1 MTVAA
6 CRRADGIV
14 DRCSEGTAA
23 RQSPPDASPEC
34 TAAKRKSRRDTMG
47 GLRSILSSFFFLAV
61 LTQPSVAQR
70 FPAKPITMV
79 VPYAPGG
86 NVDVT
91 ARVLQAAIG
100 DALGQPVVIEI
111 RPGGAGLI
119 AGDYVAR
126 ADPDGHTL
134 LVGSNGPVIL
144 GPLTMA
150 KPAYQWE
157 QAFAPVSSLA
167 VATNLLLVRP
177 SLPVKS
183 VKELVDYAKNNPN
196 KLTLAT
202 SSVASINHF
211 LGELFKLKAGI
222 TWTEVHYRGNALAIN
237 DLIAGHVDVGF
248 QQLVDAAQHL
258 QSGKL
263 RALAVPGKARAATLP
278 DVPTM
283 ADAGYPEVD
292 GVTFNGIFA
301 PKATPRPVVERLS
314 GLIRSALAKQSAIDQ
329 LAALGSQARGST
341 PEEFTGFLQGET
353 RRWGELVRAAN
364 IKSREYPGRV
374 ETIVAVA

>member
-1 MTVAA
+1 MSDVRVSLSLALLLVLMPPLAA
-6 CRRADGIV
+6 
-14 DRCSEGTAA
+14 
-23 RQSPPDASPEC
+23 
-34 TAAKRKSRRDTMG
+34 
-47 GLRSILSSFFFLAV
+47 
-61 LTQPSVAQR
+61 QP
-70 FPAKPITMV
+70 FPTKPITMV

-91 ARVLQAAIG
+91 TRVLQAAIG
-100 DALGQPVVIEI
+100 DALGQPIVIEN

-126 ADPDGHTL
+126 AAPDGHTL
-134 LVGSNGPVIL
+134 FVGSNGPVIL

-167 VATNLLLVRP
+167 VATNVLLVRP
-177 SLPVKS
+177 SLPVAS
-183 VKELVDYAKNNPN
+183 VKELVDYARKNPN
-196 KLTLAT
+196 KLTVAT

-222 TWTEVHYRGNALAIN
+222 RWTEVHYRGNALAIN

-263 RALAVPGKARAATLP
+263 VALAVPGKTRASTLP
-278 DVPTM
+278 HVPTM
-283 ADAGYPEVD
+283 EEAGFPEVE

-301 PKATPRPVVERLS
+301 PKATPKPVVEKLS
-314 GLIRSALAKQSAIDQ
+314 AAIRAALAK
-329 LAALGSQARGST
+329 
-341 PEEFTGFLQGET
+341 P
-353 RRWGELVRAAN
+353 
-364 IKSREYPGRV
+364 
-374 ETIVAVA
+374 

>member
-1 MTVAA
+1 MSVLRGLVGLVVLVLSAQPAA
-6 CRRADGIV
+6 AQPFPSKPV
-14 DRCSEGTAA
+14 
-23 RQSPPDASPEC
+23 
-34 TAAKRKSRRDTMG
+34 
-47 GLRSILSSFFFLAV
+47 V
-61 LTQPSVAQR
+61 L
-70 FPAKPITMV
+70 V

-86 NVDVT
+86 NVDVS

-100 DALGQPVVIEI
+100 DALGQPVVIEN

-126 ADPDGHTL
+126 AEPDGHIL

-167 VATNLLLVRP
+167 FATNMLLVRP
-177 SLPVKS
+177 SLPAAS
-183 VKELVDYAKNNPN
+183 VQELVAYAQKNPG

-211 LGELFKLKAGI
+211 LGELFRLKAGI
-222 TWTEVHYRGNALAIN
+222 TWTEVHYRGNAPAIN

-248 QQLVDAAQHL
+248 QQLVDSLQHL

-263 RALAVPGKARAATLP
+263 RALAVPGSKRVAALP
-278 DVPTM
+278 EVPTM
-283 ADAGYPEVD
+283 AEAGFPDVE
-292 GVTFNGIFA
+292 GITFNGIFA
-301 PKATPRPVVERLS
+301 PRRTPKDMVERLS
-314 GLIRSALAKQSAIDQ
+314 AAIRVALQKQAAVNQ
-329 LAALGSQARGST
+329 LAALGSEARGST
-341 PEEFTGFLQGET
+341 PEEFTRFLAEET
-353 RRWGELVRAAN
+353 AKWGDLVKKAN
-364 IKSREYPGRV
+364 IKSSE
-374 ETIVAVA
+374 

>member
-1 MTVAA
+1 MSVLRGLVGLVVLVLSAQPAA
-6 CRRADGIV
+6 AQPFPSKPV
-14 DRCSEGTAA
+14 
-23 RQSPPDASPEC
+23 
-34 TAAKRKSRRDTMG
+34 
-47 GLRSILSSFFFLAV
+47 V
-61 LTQPSVAQR
+61 L
-70 FPAKPITMV
+70 V

-86 NVDVT
+86 NVDVS

-100 DALGQPVVIEI
+100 DALGQPVVIEN

-126 ADPDGHTL
+126 AEPDGHTL

-167 VATNLLLVRP
+167 FATNMLLVRP
-177 SLPVKS
+177 SLPAAS
-183 VKELVDYAKNNPN
+183 VQELVAYAQKNPG

-211 LGELFKLKAGI
+211 LGELFRLKAGI
-222 TWTEVHYRGNALAIN
+222 TWTEVHYRGNAPAIN

-248 QQLVDAAQHL
+248 QQLVDSLQHL

-263 RALAVPGKARAATLP
+263 RALAVPGSKRVAALP
-278 DVPTM
+278 EVPTM
-283 ADAGYPEVD
+283 AEAGFPDVE
-292 GVTFNGIFA
+292 GITFNGIFA
-301 PKATPRPVVERLS
+301 PRRTPKDMVERLS
-314 GLIRSALAKQSAIDQ
+314 AAIRVALQKQAAVNQ
-329 LAALGSQARGST
+329 LAALGSEARGST
-341 PEEFTGFLQGET
+341 PEEFTRVLVQET
-353 RRWGELVRAAN
+353 AKWGDRVKKAN
-364 IKSREYPGRV
+364 IKSSE
-374 ETIVAVA
+374 

>member
-1 MTVAA
+1 
-6 CRRADGIV
+6 
-14 DRCSEGTAA
+14 
-23 RQSPPDASPEC
+23 
-34 TAAKRKSRRDTMG
+34 
-47 GLRSILSSFFFLAV
+47 
-61 LTQPSVAQR
+61 
-70 FPAKPITMV
+70 MV

-100 DALGQPVVIEI
+100 DALGQPVVIEN

-283 ADAGYPEVD
+283 ADAGISRGGRGHFQRHLCAQGD
-292 GVTFNGIFA
+292 AQAGGRT
-301 PKATPRPVVERLS
+301 VERS
-314 GLIRSALAKQSAIDQ
+314 DPRGAREAKRDRSAR
-329 LAALGSQARGST
+329 GARVAGARQHT
-341 PEEFTGFLQGET
+341 
-353 RRWGELVRAAN
+353 
-364 IKSREYPGRV
+364 GRV
-374 ETIVAVA
+374 HPFPAR

>member
-1 MTVAA
+1 MGALRLVLSVVAL
-6 CRRADGIV
+6 
-14 DRCSEGTAA
+14 T
-23 RQSPPDASPEC
+23 
-34 TAAKRKSRRDTMG
+34 
-47 GLRSILSSFFFLAV
+47 V
-61 LTQPSVAQR
+61 LTQPSAAQQ
-70 FPAKPITMV
+70 FPTKPITMV

-100 DALGQPVVIEI
+100 DALGQPVVIEN

-126 ADPDGHTL
+126 AEPDGHTL

-144 GPLTMA
+144 GPLIMA

-177 SLPVKS
+177 ALPAAS
-183 VKELVDYAKNNPN
+183 VQELVDYARRNPN

-211 LGELFKLKAGI
+211 LAELFKLKAGI

-258 QSGKL
+258 KSGKL
-263 RALAVPGKARAATLP
+263 RALAVPGRC
-278 DVPTM
+278 VP
-283 ADAGYPEVD
+283 
-292 GVTFNGIFA
+292 
-301 PKATPRPVVERLS
+301 PRSPRC
-314 GLIRSALAKQSAIDQ
+314 
-329 LAALGSQARGST
+329 
-341 PEEFTGFLQGET
+341 
-353 RRWGELVRAAN
+353 RRWRRPGIRRSKGSPSTAFLHP
-364 IKSREYPGRV
+364 SRRPRRWS
-374 ETIVAVA
+374 TA

>member
-1 MTVAA
+1 MRGARFVLGVALMVAA
-6 CRRADGIV
+6 
-14 DRCSEGTAA
+14 T
-23 RQSPPDASPEC
+23 
-34 TAAKRKSRRDTMG
+34 
-47 GLRSILSSFFFLAV
+47 L
-61 LTQPSVAQR
+61 PSVAQQY
-70 FPAKPITMV
+70 PTKPITMV

-86 NVDVT
+86 NVDVST
-91 ARVLQAAIG
+91 RVLQAAIG
-100 DALGQPVVIEI
+100 DALGQPVVVEN
-111 RPGGAGLI
+111 RPGGGGLI

-126 ADPDGHTL
+126 AAPDGHTL

-167 VATNLLLVRP
+167 VATNLMLVRP
-177 SLPVKS
+177 SLPVQS
-183 VKELVDYAKNNPN
+183 VAELVDYARKNPN

-202 SSVASINHF
+202 SSIASINHF
-211 LGELFKLKAGI
+211 LSELFRLEAGI
-222 TWTEVHYRGNALAIN
+222 TWTEVHYRGNAIAVT

-263 RALAVPGKARAATLP
+263 RALAVPGKTRAAALP

-283 ADAGYPEVD
+283 AEAGYPAVE
-292 GVTFNGIFA
+292 GVTFNGILA
-301 PKATPRPVVERLS
+301 PKATPKPIVDKLS
-314 GLIRSALAKQSAIDQ
+314 AAIRAALEKTTAVDQ

-341 PEEFTGFLQGET
+341 PEEFTRFLQDET
-353 RRWGELVRAAN
+353 RKWGDLVKTAN
-364 IKSREYPGRV
+364 IKSSE
-374 ETIVAVA
+374 

>member
-1 MTVAA
+1 MSVLRGLVGLVVLVLSAQPAA
-6 CRRADGIV
+6 AQPFPSKPV
-14 DRCSEGTAA
+14 
-23 RQSPPDASPEC
+23 
-34 TAAKRKSRRDTMG
+34 
-47 GLRSILSSFFFLAV
+47 V
-61 LTQPSVAQR
+61 L
-70 FPAKPITMV
+70 V

-86 NVDVT
+86 NVDVS

-100 DALGQPVVIEI
+100 DALGQPVVIEN

-126 ADPDGHTL
+126 AEPDGHTL

-167 VATNLLLVRP
+167 FATNMLLVRP
-177 SLPVKS
+177 SLPAAS
-183 VKELVDYAKNNPN
+183 VQELVAYAQKNPG

-211 LGELFKLKAGI
+211 LGELFRLKAGI
-222 TWTEVHYRGNALAIN
+222 TWTEVHYRGNAPAIN

-248 QQLVDAAQHL
+248 QQLVDSLQHL

-263 RALAVPGKARAATLP
+263 RALAVPGGKRVAALP
-278 DVPTM
+278 QVPTM
-283 ADAGYPEVD
+283 AEAGFPDVE
-292 GVTFNGIFA
+292 GITFNGIFA
-301 PKATPRPVVERLS
+301 PRRTPKDMVERLS
-314 GLIRSALAKQSAIDQ
+314 AAIRVALQKQAAVNQ
-329 LAALGSQARGST
+329 LAALGSEARGST
-341 PEEFTGFLQGET
+341 PEEFTRFLAEET
-353 RRWGELVRAAN
+353 AKWGDLVKKAN
-364 IKSREYPGRV
+364 IKSSE
-374 ETIVAVA
+374 

>member
-1 MTVAA
+1 MRGTRFVLGVVLLVGAA
-6 CRRADGIV
+6 
-14 DRCSEGTAA
+14 
-23 RQSPPDASPEC
+23 QS
-34 TAAKRKSRRDTMG
+34 
-47 GLRSILSSFFFLAV
+47 
-61 LTQPSVAQR
+61 SVAQQ
-70 FPAKPITMV
+70 FPSKPITLV

-91 ARVLQAAIG
+91 TRVLQAAIG
-100 DALGQPVVIEI
+100 DALGQPIVVEN
-111 RPGGAGLI
+111 RPGGGGLI

-126 ADPDGHTL
+126 ATPDGHTL

-167 VATNLLLVRP
+167 VATNLMLVRP
-177 SLPVKS
+177 SLPVQS
-183 VKELVDYAKNNPN
+183 VAELVDYARKNPN

-211 LGELFKLKAGI
+211 LSELFRLEAGI
-222 TWTEVHYRGNALAIN
+222 TWTEVHYRGNAIAVT

-263 RALAVPGKARAATLP
+263 RALAVPGKTRAVALP

-283 ADAGYPEVD
+283 AEAGYPAVE
-292 GVTFNGIFA
+292 GLTFNGIFA
-301 PKATPRPVVERLS
+301 PKDTPKAVVDRLS
-314 GLIRSALAKQSAIDQ
+314 IVVRTALEKKTAIDQ
-329 LAALGSQARGST
+329 LAALGSAARGST
-341 PEEFTGFLQGET
+341 PEEFTRFLHGET
-353 RRWGELVRAAN
+353 AKWRKLVHTAN
-364 IKSREYPGRV
+364 IKSSE
-374 ETIVAVA
+374 

>member
-1 MTVAA
+1 M
-6 CRRADGIV
+6 
-14 DRCSEGTAA
+14 
-23 RQSPPDASPEC
+23 
-34 TAAKRKSRRDTMG
+34 MN
-47 GLRSILSSFFFLAV
+47 GLRLILSIV
-61 LTQPSVAQR
+61 LWAAATHAAGAQQFPS
-70 FPAKPITMV
+70 KPITMV

-86 NVDVT
+86 NVDVS

-100 DALGQPVVIEI
+100 DALGQPVVIEN

-126 ADPDGHTL
+126 AEPDGHTL

-167 VATNLLLVRP
+167 FATNMLLVRP
-177 SLPVKS
+177 SLPAKS
-183 VKELVDYAKNNPN
+183 VEELVEYARQNPG

-202 SSVASINHF
+202 SSIASINHF

-222 TWTEVHYRGNALAIN
+222 RWTEVHYRGNAPAIN

-248 QQLVDAAQHL
+248 QQLVDSLQHL

-263 RALAVPGKARAATLP
+263 RALAVPGRSRVAALP

-283 ADAGYPEVD
+283 AEAGFPDVE

-301 PKATPRPVVERLS
+301 PKRTPKDIVDRLS
-314 GLIRSALAKQSAIDQ
+314 AVIRVALEKKTAIDQ
-329 LAALGSQARGST
+329 LAALGSQARGAT
-341 PEEFTGFLQGET
+341 PEEFTRFLQEET
-353 RRWGELVRAAN
+353 AKWGDLVKKAN
-364 IKSREYPGRV
+364 IKAAE
-374 ETIVAVA
+374 

>member
-1 MTVAA
+1 MRLVRGLVSLVFVLLSAQPAA
-6 CRRADGIV
+6 AQPFPSKPV
-14 DRCSEGTAA
+14 
-23 RQSPPDASPEC
+23 
-34 TAAKRKSRRDTMG
+34 
-47 GLRSILSSFFFLAV
+47 V
-61 LTQPSVAQR
+61 L
-70 FPAKPITMV
+70 V

-86 NVDVT
+86 NVDVS

-100 DALGQPVVIEI
+100 DALGQPVVIEN

-126 ADPDGHTL
+126 AEPDGHTL

-167 VATNLLLVRP
+167 FATNMLLVRP
-177 SLPVKS
+177 SLPAAS
-183 VKELVDYAKNNPN
+183 VQELVAYAQKNPG

-211 LGELFKLKAGI
+211 LGELFRLKAGI
-222 TWTEVHYRGNALAIN
+222 TWTEVHYRGNAPAIN

-248 QQLVDAAQHL
+248 QQLVDSLQHL

-263 RALAVPGKARAATLP
+263 RALAVPGGKRVAALP
-278 DVPTM
+278 QVPTM
-283 ADAGYPEVD
+283 AEAGFP
-292 GVTFNGIFA
+292 GVEGITFNGIFA
-301 PKATPRPVVERLS
+301 PRRTPKDIVERLS
-314 GLIRSALAKQSAIDQ
+314 AAIRAALQKQAAVAQ
-329 LAALGSQARGST
+329 LAALGSEARGST
-341 PEEFTGFLQGET
+341 PEEFTRFLAEET
-353 RRWGELVRAAN
+353 AKWGDLVKKAN
-364 IKSREYPGRV
+364 IKSSE
-374 ETIVAVA
+374 

>member
-1 MTVAA
+1 MRLVRGLVSLVFVLLSAQPAA
-6 CRRADGIV
+6 AQPFPSKPV
-14 DRCSEGTAA
+14 
-23 RQSPPDASPEC
+23 
-34 TAAKRKSRRDTMG
+34 
-47 GLRSILSSFFFLAV
+47 V
-61 LTQPSVAQR
+61 L
-70 FPAKPITMV
+70 V

-86 NVDVT
+86 NVDVS

-100 DALGQPVVIEI
+100 DALGQPVVIEN

-126 ADPDGHTL
+126 AEPDGHTL

-167 VATNLLLVRP
+167 FATNMLLVRP
-177 SLPVKS
+177 SLPAAS
-183 VKELVDYAKNNPN
+183 VQELVAYAQKNPG

-211 LGELFKLKAGI
+211 LGELFRLKAGI
-222 TWTEVHYRGNALAIN
+222 TWTEVHYRGNAPAIN

-248 QQLVDAAQHL
+248 QQLVDSLQHL

-263 RALAVPGKARAATLP
+263 RALAVPGGKRVAALP
-278 DVPTM
+278 QVPTM
-283 ADAGYPEVD
+283 AEAGFPDVE
-292 GVTFNGIFA
+292 GITFNGIFA
-301 PKATPRPVVERLS
+301 PRRTPKDIVERLNAA
-314 GLIRSALAKQSAIDQ
+314 IRAALQKQAAVAQ
-329 LAALGSQARGST
+329 LAALGSEARGST
-341 PEEFTGFLQGET
+341 PEEFTRFLVEET
-353 RRWGELVRAAN
+353 AKWGDLVKKAN
-364 IKSREYPGRV
+364 IKSSE
-374 ETIVAVA
+374 

>member
-1 MTVAA
+1 MRLVRGLVSLIFVVLSAQPAA
-6 CRRADGIV
+6 AQPFPSKPV
-14 DRCSEGTAA
+14 
-23 RQSPPDASPEC
+23 
-34 TAAKRKSRRDTMG
+34 
-47 GLRSILSSFFFLAV
+47 V
-61 LTQPSVAQR
+61 L
-70 FPAKPITMV
+70 V

-86 NVDVT
+86 NVDVS

-100 DALGQPVVIEI
+100 DALGQPVVIEN

-126 ADPDGHTL
+126 AEPDGHTL

-167 VATNLLLVRP
+167 FATNMLLVRP
-177 SLPVKS
+177 ALPAAS
-183 VKELVDYAKNNPN
+183 VQELVDYAQKNPG

-211 LGELFKLKAGI
+211 LGELFRLKAGI
-222 TWTEVHYRGNALAIN
+222 TWTEVHYRGNAPAIN

-248 QQLVDAAQHL
+248 QQLVDSLQHL

-263 RALAVPGKARAATLP
+263 RALAVPGGKRVAALP
-278 DVPTM
+278 EVPTM
-283 ADAGYPEVD
+283 AEAGFP
-292 GVTFNGIFA
+292 GVEGITFNGIFA
-301 PKATPRPVVERLS
+301 PRRTPKDIVERLS
-314 GLIRSALAKQSAIDQ
+314 AAIRAALQKQAAVAQ
-329 LAALGSQARGST
+329 LAALGSEARAST
-341 PEEFTGFLQGET
+341 PEDFTRFLAEET
-353 RRWGELVRAAN
+353 AKWGDLVKKAN
-364 IKSREYPGRV
+364 IKSSE
-374 ETIVAVA
+374 

>member
-1 MTVAA
+1 MSVLRGLVGLVVLVLSAQPAA
-6 CRRADGIV
+6 AQPFPSKPV
-14 DRCSEGTAA
+14 
-23 RQSPPDASPEC
+23 
-34 TAAKRKSRRDTMG
+34 
-47 GLRSILSSFFFLAV
+47 V
-61 LTQPSVAQR
+61 L
-70 FPAKPITMV
+70 V

-86 NVDVT
+86 NVDVS

-100 DALGQPVVIEI
+100 DALGQPVVIEN

-126 ADPDGHTL
+126 AEPDGHTL

-167 VATNLLLVRP
+167 FATNMLLVRP
-177 SLPVKS
+177 SLPAAS
-183 VKELVDYAKNNPN
+183 VQELVAYAQKNPG

-211 LGELFKLKAGI
+211 LGELFRLKAGI
-222 TWTEVHYRGNALAIN
+222 TWTEVHYRGNAPAIN

-248 QQLVDAAQHL
+248 QQLVDSLQHL

-263 RALAVPGKARAATLP
+263 RALAVPGSKRVAALP
-278 DVPTM
+278 EVPTM
-283 ADAGYPEVD
+283 AEAGFPDVE
-292 GVTFNGIFA
+292 GIAFNGIFA
-301 PKATPRPVVERLS
+301 PRRTPKDMVERLS
-314 GLIRSALAKQSAIDQ
+314 AAIRVALQKQAAVNQ
-329 LAALGSQARGST
+329 LAALGSEARGST
-341 PEEFTGFLQGET
+341 PEEFTRFLAEET
-353 RRWGELVRAAN
+353 AKWGDLVKKAN
-364 IKSREYPGRV
+364 IKSSE
-374 ETIVAVA
+374 

>member
-1 MTVAA
+1 
-6 CRRADGIV
+6 
-14 DRCSEGTAA
+14 
-23 RQSPPDASPEC
+23 
-34 TAAKRKSRRDTMG
+34 MG
-47 GLRSILSSFFFLAV
+47 RFRFILSLFLLAA
-61 LTQPSVAQR
+61 LSHPSAAQQ
-70 FPAKPITMV
+70 FPSKPITMV

-100 DALGQPVVIEI
+100 DTLGQPIIIEN
-111 RPGGAGLI
+111 RPGGGGLI

-126 ADPDGHTL
+126 AEPDGHTL
-134 LVGSNGPVIL
+134 FVGSNGPVIL

-150 KPAYQWE
+150 KPAYRWE

-167 VATNLLLVRP
+167 IATNMLLVRP

-183 VKELVDYAKNNPN
+183 VQELVEYAKTNPD

-211 LGELFKLKAGI
+211 LGELLRLKAGI

-237 DLIAGHVDVGF
+237 DLLAGHVDVGF

-258 QSGKL
+258 QNGKL
-263 RALAVPGKARAATLP
+263 RALAVPGKVRVAALP

-283 ADAGYPEVD
+283 AEAGYPEVE

-301 PKATPRPVVERLS
+301 PKNTPKPVVDRLS
-314 GLIRSALAKQSAIDQ
+314 AVIRTALEKKTAVDQ
-329 LAALGSQARGST
+329 LAALGSQARGSS
-341 PEEFTGFLQGET
+341 PEELTGFLRDET
-353 RRWGELVRAAN
+353 RKWGDLVKAAN
-364 IKSREYPGRV
+364 IRSSE
-374 ETIVAVA
+374 

>member
-1 MTVAA
+1 MV
-6 CRRADGIV
+6 
-14 DRCSEGTAA
+14 
-23 RQSPPDASPEC
+23 
-34 TAAKRKSRRDTMG
+34 
-47 GLRSILSSFFFLAV
+47 GLRYALSIILVTVFAH
-61 LTQPSVAQR
+61 PSAAQQ
-70 FPAKPITMV
+70 FPTKPITLI

-86 NVDVT
+86 NVDVST
-91 ARVLQAAIG
+91 RVLQAAIG
-100 DALGQPVVIEI
+100 DALGQPIVIEH

-126 ADPDGHTL
+126 SAPDGHTL

-167 VATNLLLVRP
+167 FATNMLLVRP

-183 VKELVDYAKNNPN
+183 VKELVDYAKQNPG

-202 SSVASINHF
+202 SSIASINHF
-211 LGELFKLKAGI
+211 LAELFKLKAGI
-222 TWTEVHYRGNALAIN
+222 SWTEVHYRGNALAIN

-248 QQLVDAAQHL
+248 QQLVDASQHL

-263 RALAVPGKARAATLP
+263 RALAVPGKARAAGVP

-283 ADAGYPEVD
+283 AEAGFPEVE

-301 PKATPRPVVERLS
+301 PKATPKPVVDKLS
-314 GLIRSALAKQSAIDQ
+314 AAIRVALEKKSAVDQ
-329 LAALGSQARGST
+329 LAALGSQARAST
-341 PEEFTGFLQGET
+341 PEEFTRFLQEET
-353 RRWGELVRAAN
+353 WRWGELVKAAN
-364 IKSREYPGRV
+364 IK
-374 ETIVAVA
+374 AQ